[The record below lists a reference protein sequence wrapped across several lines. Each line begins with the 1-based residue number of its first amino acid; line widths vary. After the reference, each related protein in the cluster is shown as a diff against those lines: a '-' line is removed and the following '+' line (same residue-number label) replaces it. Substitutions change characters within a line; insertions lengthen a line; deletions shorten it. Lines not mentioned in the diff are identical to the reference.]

1 MGLCCILGL
10 RKMGVSTLFSFLSLC
25 MYARYSTTIGQ
36 PAFRNG
42 EGDTILLQY
51 TLAGYEV
58 YYAIYTAV
66 SNKHKH
72 FYTLP
77 SPRKPPHR
85 RFLLHQPTPPA
96 IPPAKQKQTITT
108 PNPSHHTSR
117 SSAAYSPQLL
127 RQVSRP
133 YDTPPHKAPRNHN
146 HAVPCVTHA
155 RVKTWLDYSFRS
167 RSLPIFPL
175 SSPWTGLEAVYCHY
189 A

>member
-1 MGLCCILGL
+1 
-10 RKMGVSTLFSFLSLC
+10 MGVSTLFSFLSLC

-77 SPRKPPHR
+77 SPPTHTTSYPTSKAKTNNHNPQSIPSHFPLIRRLLAPTVETSLAPIRHATTQSATKPQPCR
-85 RFLLHQPTPPA
+85 PVRDACSRENMAGLLIPESFFA
-96 IPPAKQKQTITT
+96 NIPPLI
-108 PNPSHHTSR
+108 PMDRSR
-117 SSAAYSPQLL
+117 SSVCACLF
-127 RQVSRP
+127 
-133 YDTPPHKAPRNHN
+133 
-146 HAVPCVTHA
+146 AVLA
-155 RVKTWLDYSFRS
+155 
-167 RSLPIFPL
+167 
-175 SSPWTGLEAVYCHY
+175 
-189 A
+189 